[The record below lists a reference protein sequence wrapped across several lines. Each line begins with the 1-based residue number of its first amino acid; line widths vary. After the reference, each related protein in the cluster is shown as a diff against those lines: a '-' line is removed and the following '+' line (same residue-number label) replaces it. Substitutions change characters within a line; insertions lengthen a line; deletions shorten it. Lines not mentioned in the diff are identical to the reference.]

1 MRRWIIHCLAE
12 LFRVWR
18 EKRRGGKGWKERREV
33 GQGGRRSVRFIL
45 PGTIGHKSVEL
56 AKALSK
62 ALYQTGRQ
70 REGLTLFICSRIGG
84 RGSPINQR
92 RECFAGWSTRSGIK
106 SKHDK
111 IWATLVL
118 PSSRLNDP
126 SLGNYFLMLLSE
138 ISNCMAR
145 SLVSVVPFWILVS
158 EILLTRQ
165 IWKFLKIVES
175 RIIIFPFVFPFLKI
189 FKFYHEVS
197 LFLICSELNFAQ
209 GNDRHFQYRIEYLL
223 FSKSWN
229 IFVNTSLRFFRNL

>member
-1 MRRWIIHCLAE
+1 MNNTLSRGVVPCLKGKKEGRKRVKGTARSWPRGKEKCALYFTGHNRTQERWIGKSPLQSAVSNWQAEGGLDFVYLFAYRRPWLAY
-12 LFRVWR
+12 
-18 EKRRGGKGWKERREV
+18 
-33 GQGGRRSVRFIL
+33 
-45 PGTIGHKSVEL
+45 KS
-56 AKALSK
+56 
-62 ALYQTGRQ
+62 T
-70 REGLTLFICSRIGG
+70 SRML
-84 RGSPINQR
+84 RWMMP
-92 RECFAGWSTRSGIK
+92 WSTRSGIK

-118 PSSRLNDP
+118 RSSRLNDP
-126 SLGNYFLMLLSE
+126 PLGNYFLMLLSE

-209 GNDRHFQYRIEYLL
+209 GNRHFQYRIEYLL